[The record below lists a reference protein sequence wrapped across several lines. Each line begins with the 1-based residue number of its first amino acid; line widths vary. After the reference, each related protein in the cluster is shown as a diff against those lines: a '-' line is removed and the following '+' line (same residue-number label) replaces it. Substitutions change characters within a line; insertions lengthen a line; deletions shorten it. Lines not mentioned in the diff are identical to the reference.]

1 MDLRVCGRADDVL
14 SKIILDN
21 TDASERIPKYEK
33 GLFLT
38 NTNMVIRGYYFT
50 DNDLLKVKEE

>member
-1 MDLRVCGRADDVL
+1 MDLRICGRADDVL

-38 NTNMVIRGYYFT
+38 NTNMVIRGYLFT
-50 DNDLLKVKEE
+50 DDDLPKV